1 MLKIPLD
8 QGVFL
13 EYNIVMREKTEEGLF
28 VDAQIAVQV
37 CIITL
42 AVAGLLVL
50 PVVII
55 QETVR
60 RAVSVVESF

>member
-28 VDAQIAVQV
+28 VDAQIAVQACV
-37 CIITL
+37 IAL
-42 AVAGLLVL
+42 AIVGFLVL

-55 QETVR
+55 QETLR
-60 RAVSVVESF
+60 RAVSVVQSF